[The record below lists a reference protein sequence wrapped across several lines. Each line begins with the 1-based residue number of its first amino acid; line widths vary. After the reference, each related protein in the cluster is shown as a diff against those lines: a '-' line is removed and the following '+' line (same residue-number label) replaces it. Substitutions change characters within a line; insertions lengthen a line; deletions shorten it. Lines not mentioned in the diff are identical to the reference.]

1 MISMMQ
7 KLFSVQY
14 ERLLVLCG
22 DIVSREV
29 APPVEETQTPVE
41 GKGKS
46 FIDFADSVGR
56 SELRKLNPSIHIFN
70 VDKKPEKCVW
80 FLQLV

>member
-29 APPVEETQTPVE
+29 APLVKDPRTPVE

-46 FIDFADSVGR
+46 FTDLTDS
-56 SELRKLNPSIHIFN
+56 I
-70 VDKKPEKCVW
+70 
-80 FLQLV
+80 